1 MKLFKKSKK
10 DKTVENEID
19 VKKYTI
25 VNAKPDGG
33 YGWIIVI
40 VGFVILLLILYLSFK
55 IKLSFLFLY
64 KYQAN

>member
-19 VKKYTI
+19 VKKYKI

-40 VGFVILLLILYLSFK
+40 VGFVILLLILSYK